1 MAENRSI
8 MGFLRENLAGNPV
21 IRVEMDFSSATWQ
34 VKESFKTFCGD
45 TYEERINIA
54 RNAFINGF
62 NKNSR
67 DLSLSD
73 RYGNERFFILV
84 KVNNL
89 SRRVSIMRLPP
100 RIKLEVEGSL
110 FVVDNRTHMAAKTM
124 NFDLM
129 GEEDLAPA
137 DRLAKTFD
145 LLARKFLR
153 S

>member
-8 MGFLRENLAGNPV
+8 MGFLREHLAGNPV

-45 TYEERINIA
+45 TYEERINISK
-54 RNAFINGF
+54 NAFINGF

-67 DLSLSD
+67 DLTLSD
-73 RYGNERFFILV
+73 SYGNEKYFILV

-89 SRRVSIMRLPP
+89 SRRVSIMRMPP
-100 RIKLEVEGSL
+100 RIKAEVEGTL
-110 FVVDNRTHMAAKTM
+110 FVIDNKTHMAVKTM
-124 NFDLM
+124 NFDVM